1 MKLDGLQPL
10 SPKPCWGSDPSEG
23 GLKMIPWALK
33 FLCMHQ
39 ARPLKSKQYHSD
51 HIVLPHSELL
61 FPKLSWHVLW
71 NYQPPDYVSRCHLLL
86 RQEYTSKI
94 LLEKLFRF
102 STRNFFFLW
111 WSDLFLSNNKNI
123 CGGGG
128 LENPRNGGAWWAAV
142 YGVAQSWTWLKWLS
156 SSSSRMRLSV
166 SGRSQDDFL
175 LKFSLSCQCSRFD
188 QTQWSQFTL
197 LKLLEVRILMWNA
210 IVLHLRSFPAI
221 FKFAEKTQEAE
232 PREMDNFKRNSFGLR
247 V

>member
-102 STRNFFFLW
+102 STRNFFFFDEVICFFLTIRIFVEGEAW
-111 WSDLFLSNNKNI
+111 RIPGMGEPGGLLSMGSHRVGHDWSDLAVAAAEWGWVSLGEAKMTFYWNSHWVVSAP
-123 CGGGG
+123 G
-128 LENPRNGGAWWAAV
+128 LI
-142 YGVAQSWTWLKWLS
+142 
-156 SSSSRMRLSV
+156 RLSEAN
-166 SGRSQDDFL
+166 
-175 LKFSLSCQCSRFD
+175 SLCS
-188 QTQWSQFTL
+188 
-197 LKLLEVRILMWNA
+197 
-210 IVLHLRSFPAI
+210 
-221 FKFAEKTQEAE
+221 
-232 PREMDNFKRNSFGLR
+232 NF
-247 V
+247 

>member
-1 MKLDGLQPL
+1 MWTFYSPFRLWL
-10 SPKPCWGSDPSEG
+10 STENETGWPPAPFSKALLRKWPFGGWFEG
-23 GLKMIPWALK
+23 DSLGPQISLHASG
-33 FLCMHQ
+33 Q
-39 ARPLKSKQYHSD
+39 TTEEQYHSD

-94 LLEKLFRF
+94 LPEKLFRF

-128 LENPRNGGAWWAAV
+128 LENPRDGGAWWAAI
-142 YGVAQSWTWLKWLS
+142 YGVAQSWTWLKRL
-156 SSSSRMRLSV
+156 SSSSRM
-166 SGRSQDDFL
+166 
-175 LKFSLSCQCSRFD
+175 SCQCPRFD

-197 LKLLEVRILMWNA
+197 LKLLKVRILMWNA
-210 IVLHLRSFPAI
+210 IVLHLRSIPAI

-232 PREMDNFKRNSFGLR
+232 SREMDNFKRNSFGLR